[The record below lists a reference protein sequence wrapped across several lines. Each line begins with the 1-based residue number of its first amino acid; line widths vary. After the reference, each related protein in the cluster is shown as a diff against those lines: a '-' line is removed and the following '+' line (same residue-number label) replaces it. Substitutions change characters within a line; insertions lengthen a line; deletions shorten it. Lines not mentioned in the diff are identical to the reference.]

1 MISSINQ
8 DNSIIEQSSI
18 TEHNASIYQNI
29 QDNSQSHGS
38 TENTQDNPALNKTNM
53 YMKIP
58 SSITNQDGYLEEDEL
73 ALTIQLKNEPNTY
86 KQAIES
92 YDKDEWL
99 KGMNKEITNLELAN
113 TWSIV
118 DRPKDK
124 ETVQGRWV
132 YRLKKALPSNI
143 YKGRWVVKCF
153 EQTYGLDKIS
163 RLNILL
169 AL

>member
-1 MISSINQ
+1 
-8 DNSIIEQSSI
+8 
-18 TEHNASIYQNI
+18 
-29 QDNSQSHGS
+29 
-38 TENTQDNPALNKTNM
+38 
-53 YMKIP
+53 
-58 SSITNQDGYLEEDEL
+58 
-73 ALTIQLKNEPNTY
+73 
-86 KQAIES
+86 
-92 YDKDEWL
+92 
-99 KGMNKEITNLELAN
+99 MNKEITNLELAN